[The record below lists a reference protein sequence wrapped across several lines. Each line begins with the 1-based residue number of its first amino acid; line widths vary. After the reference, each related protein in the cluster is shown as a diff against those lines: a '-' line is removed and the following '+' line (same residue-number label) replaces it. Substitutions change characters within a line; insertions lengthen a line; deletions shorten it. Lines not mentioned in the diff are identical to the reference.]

1 MNVATKIRDRLAGDR
16 LTRNIGWYGLAEM
29 LVRISRLVTTI
40 LLARLLVPADF
51 GIAAIALTASELIRV
66 LASNGIGQTI
76 IRARDDELA
85 AVCATAQR
93 AIRLVTASIVALH
106 VVVGAALAF
115 SYGRLELVAMTTL
128 LGCAFL
134 VMPFGDVRYFLV
146 MRAQRMR
153 AIAAVTASQVIADN
167 ALTAIL
173 AIAGLGPW
181 AIVLPKLLTAPIWLW
196 GVLKVA
202 PALPEESGEARS
214 VTSMISFAGPL
225 LASEVLA
232 VVRGQG
238 DKLIVGAM
246 LGIEALGIY
255 YFAYNAGLGLS
266 LSLTN
271 ALSTSL
277 YPHLAEVAHQPRE
290 LVARFDKAL
299 RKTVVVIAGL
309 IALQA
314 AATFLYVPL
323 VFSQKWAF
331 ATPLVALL
339 CLSAV
344 AKPLGDASVQLL
356 RAAGRTA
363 DEAKAAAVFTV
374 LQLGALAL
382 ALTTSLAAGILALTT
397 VALTFQVAFAIW
409 ARSRMAG
416 GMFASTRTEGAP
428 A

>member
-1 MNVATKIRDRLAGDR
+1 MTLIAKLRDRIGGDR
-16 LTRNIGWYGLAEM
+16 LTRNIGWYGLAEAI
-29 LVRISRLVTTI
+29 VRVSRLVTTI
-40 LLARLLVPADF
+40 LLARLLLPADF

-76 IRARDDELA
+76 IRAREDELA

-93 AIRLVTASIVALH
+93 AVRLVTAAIIVLH
-106 VVVGAALAF
+106 VAVGIVLA
-115 SYGRLELVAMTTL
+115 YAYARPELVIMTTL

-134 VMPFGDVRYFLV
+134 VMPLGDVRYFLV

-167 ALTAIL
+167 ALTAIFAL
-173 AIAGLGPW
+173 SGFGAW
-181 AIVLPKLLTAPIWLW
+181 AIVLPKLLTAPIWLA
-196 GVLKVA
+196 GVRRVA
-202 PALPEESGEARS
+202 PPAPAYIGDTRPLA
-214 VTSMISFAGPL
+214 SMFSFAGPL
-225 LASEVLA
+225 LVSEVLA

-277 YPHLAEVAHQPRE
+277 YPHLAEVAHQRDE

-299 RKTVVVIAGL
+299 RKSVAVIAGL

-344 AKPLGDASVQLL
+344 AKPLGDAAVQLL
-356 RAAGRTA
+356 RAAGRTV
-363 DEAKAAAVFTV
+363 DEAKAAAIFTG

-382 ALTTSLAAGILALTT
+382 ALTSSLTAGIIALTT
-397 VALTFQVAFAIW
+397 VALTFQVAFALW
-409 ARSRMAG
+409 ARHRVMGPADR
-416 GMFASTRTEGAP
+416 AVATEGAP

>member
-1 MNVATKIRDRLAGDR
+1 MTVLMKICDRLAGDR
-16 LTRNIGWYGLAEM
+16 LTRNIGWYGLAEAV
-29 LVRISRLVTTI
+29 VRVSRLVTTI
-40 LLARLLVPADF
+40 LLARLLLPVDF

-76 IRARDDELA
+76 IRAREDELA
-85 AVCATAQR
+85 TVCATAQR
-93 AIRLVTASIVALH
+93 AIRLVTATIVALH
-106 VVVGAALAF
+106 VVVGTALA
-115 SYGRLELVAMTTL
+115 YAYARPDLVAMTTL

-173 AIAGLGPW
+173 ALCGLGAW

-196 GVLKVA
+196 GVHKVA
-202 PALPEESGEARS
+202 PQPPALAAEARPIA
-214 VTSMISFAGPL
+214 SMFSFAGPL
-225 LASEVLA
+225 LVSEILA

-246 LGIEALGIY
+246 LGIEALGVY
-255 YFAYNAGLGLS
+255 YFAFNAGLGLS

-277 YPHLAEVAHQPRE
+277 YPHLAEVAHRPDE
-290 LVARFDKAL
+290 LVGRFDKAL
-299 RKTVVVIAGL
+299 RKSVAVIAGL

-314 AATFLYVPL
+314 IATFLYVPL
-323 VFSQKWAF
+323 VFGARWAF

-363 DEAKAAAVFTV
+363 DEAKAAAVFTT
-374 LQLGALAL
+374 LQLGALAV
-382 ALTTSLAAGILALTT
+382 ALTTSLTAGILALTA
-397 VALTFQVAFAIW
+397 VAIAFQVAFALW
-409 ARSRMAG
+409 ARSRIAG
-416 GMFASTRTEGAP
+416 RSTSAATTEGAP